1 MSRYARRGQPS
12 AAQKQNN
19 HTGLYTCFL
28 QKHETLYRTAKHR
41 RRLWVNITK
50 SNREAVKFYGQKGVS
65 HVSL

>member
-1 MSRYARRGQPS
+1 MSRYARRVQPS

-28 QKHETLYRTAKHR
+28 QKHETLYRPMQHMC
-41 RRLWVNITK
+41 RLWVNITK
-50 SNREAVKFYGQKGVS
+50 RNQGAVKFYGQKGVS